1 MWTTPVKLAHH
12 RSFPPGRPSRS
23 SAAVRQMGRP
33 KKAAV
38 ASRANGGRAKNK
50 GTRVCKPIWMLHVR
64 YEYDL
69 RPPYYTVL
77 ARPQTYA
84 DIGKLNYVKPSDI
97 AEKELKVFEFCC
109 RNEKRVR
116 FALGASDKKQ
126 RLAVVRAEKRQEEA
140 ARHTGKGGAAV
151 QSVRR
156 HGYIGEIGQTEED
169 YARLRAP
176 DSLPRPGRRVM

>member
-1 MWTTPVKLAHH
+1 
-12 RSFPPGRPSRS
+12 
-23 SAAVRQMGRP
+23 MGRP

-64 YEYDL
+64 YAYDL
-69 RPPYYTVL
+69 RPPYYTVS

-84 DIGKLNYVKPSDI
+84 DIGMLHYVKPSDI

-109 RNEKRVR
+109 RNRRRGSGLR

-140 ARHTGKGGAAV
+140 AQAKAV
-151 QSVRR
+151 QLFNQCAGMDTLAKLAKLKKIT
-156 HGYIGEIGQTEED
+156 HGSELPIRFPDLED
-169 YARLRAP
+169 A
-176 DSLPRPGRRVM
+176 